1 MKLKYTFETVNMGDE
16 IILVPVG
23 ENASEVHGV
32 IKLNAEGKEI
42 VDVLQ
47 NDTSEEFIIQMLM
60 GKYSNDPDEIKKYVK
75 DVIGIL
81 QKEDLLE
88 M

>member
-47 NDTSEEFIIQMLM
+47 NNTTEEFIIQMLM

>member
-47 NDTSEEFIIQMLM
+47 NDTTEEFINQMLM

-81 QKEDLLE
+81 QKENLLD